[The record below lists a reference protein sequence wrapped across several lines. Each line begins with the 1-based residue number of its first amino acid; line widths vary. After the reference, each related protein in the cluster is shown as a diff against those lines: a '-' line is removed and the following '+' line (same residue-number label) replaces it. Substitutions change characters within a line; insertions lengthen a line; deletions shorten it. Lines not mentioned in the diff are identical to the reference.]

1 MTEPDQTVE
10 ELMEKPRIGFLI
22 ASAVAAV
29 LAVIAY
35 IFEEDIV
42 SGGAEDTGITFAFL
56 LISLVLASMFLMLCY
71 RVPRIGNRLLGY
83 HRLNAQSKMTVKS
96 DVQYSAGYKA
106 ESGVETKQLSSRRK
120 QARHS
125 RKKLAAVTREMQQ
138 QSTQDNDQ
146 NKSE

>member
-29 LAVIAY
+29 LAVSAY

-42 SGGAEDTGITFAFL
+42 SEDTGITFAFL
-56 LISLVLASMFLMLCY
+56 LISLVLMSMFLMLCY

-83 HRLNAQSKMTVKS
+83 HRLNTHSKMTAKS

-138 QSTQDNDQ
+138 QAAQDNKD
-146 NKSE
+146 KSE